1 MKFGCTV
8 HTYTCVFL
16 RSLSRDLMGKPAHA
30 PPVLRRAGEGVR
42 KKIAKRGKSVFR
54 SRRKR
59 GVAGERGV
67 ASSGRVRTV
76 FSISSSARADDRTP
90 SRVYVLELRGGYV
103 YVGKTARDVS
113 ARMHEHMGAHAGTR
127 RRGSGGASG
136 IAARRLLSCASRGSG
151 FTKLHVP
158 TGRMLPRLGNVRGDG
173 DCAERD
179 ETLRQMYKRG
189 VQKVRGW
196 KYVRPGRLTGRELR
210 DIEENIRELFDLCR
224 RCGKNGHFTNQCRE
238 SFDRMGAAI

>member
-1 MKFGCTV
+1 LHGSYIYMRVAKIG
-8 HTYTCVFL
+8 
-16 RSLSRDLMGKPAHA
+16 RDLMGKSAHA
-30 PPVLRRAGEGVR
+30 PPVLRRAGEGAR
-42 KKIAKRGKSVFR
+42 KQIAKRGKSVFR

-59 GVAGERGV
+59 GSAGERGV

-76 FSISSSARADDRTP
+76 LSISSSARADDRTP

-103 YVGKTARDVS
+103 YVGKTARDVG
-113 ARMHEHMGAHAGTR
+113 ARMHEHMGPHASTR
-127 RRGSGGASG
+127 RGGSSGASG
-136 IAARRLLSCASRGSG
+136 IARRLLSFASRGSG

-158 TGRMLPRLGNVRGDG
+158 TGRMLPRLGNVCGDG

-196 KYVRPGRLTGRELR
+196 KYVRPGRLTGSELR

-224 RCGKNGHFTNQCRE
+224 RCGKKGHFTNQCRE